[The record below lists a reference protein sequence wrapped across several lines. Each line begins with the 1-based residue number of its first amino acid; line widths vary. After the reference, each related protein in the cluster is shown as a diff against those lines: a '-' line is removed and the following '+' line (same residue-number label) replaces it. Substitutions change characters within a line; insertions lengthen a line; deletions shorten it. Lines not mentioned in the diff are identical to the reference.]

1 MDDIIREFLTETT
14 ENMTEMD
21 NLLVSLE
28 QKPDDTELITQIFR
42 ILHTIKGTCG
52 FIGLSRLEKL
62 AHKSE
67 DLLGLFREGTAQPT
81 SESVSVIFRATDV
94 IKTIIT
100 SLENDGT
107 EGQGD
112 DTDILTLLEVMAGGE
127 TAGNA
132 AVEAL
137 ADMSGEFSGQ
147 DQILAPLQG
156 EEIALDSVSGIRQA
170 LTTVAGGAS
179 GEGAS
184 HDDGGAGV
192 QSLRVNVDVLENLMT
207 MVSELVLTRN
217 QLLQISRQ
225 NRDNDYAGPL
235 QRLNLVVSDLQEGV
249 MKTRMQPVGNAWAKL
264 PRIVRDICCE
274 LDKKIDLE
282 MHGQET
288 ELDRQVLE
296 MIKDPL
302 THMIRNS
309 ADHGIERSEDR
320 IAAGKPETGK
330 IILRSYHQG
339 GYIMIEISDDGRGLQ
354 TERIKKKILQNGLL
368 GAQELES
375 LSLQQIQQYVFHAGF
390 STADKVTS
398 VSGRGV
404 GMDVV
409 RSNIERI
416 GGSIEMRSVEGA
428 GTNFTIK
435 IPLTLAIVSALIIG
449 VGHERFA
456 IPQLSVSELVLVS
469 EKGDNRIEHVNNAQV
484 LRLRGNLLPLIDL
497 RQFMGLPAQAQ
508 NDDARL
514 IVVTKVAQFMF
525 GIVVDKVYDLEEIVV
540 KPVPRLLKSLPLFSG
555 NTILGDGKVIMI
567 LDPPGILRM
576 SGIMDVTDSA
586 RAKDAEETAAKAQGE
601 ELPLLLFRSG
611 SRNLKAVPLQMVSR
625 LEKIDVAE
633 LELSDG
639 QSVIQYQ
646 GQLMPVTSLDAMPDR
661 GVHPLIILRNGPQMS
676 GIIVREIIDIAR
688 HYGEMQRCRNADVLG
703 AVILNG
709 EATDIINAEWYTQ
722 SGMNVSA
729 GDQHFRMAAE

>member
-28 QKPDDTELITQIFR
+28 QRPDDTELITQIFR

-81 SESVSVIFRATDV
+81 PESVSAIFRATDI
-94 IKTIIT
+94 IKTIIS
-100 SLENDGT
+100 SLENEGT

-112 DTDILTLLEVMAGGE
+112 DTEILTLLEAMAGGE
-127 TAGNA
+127 EIIET
-132 AVEAL
+132 L
-137 ADMSGEFSGQ
+137 ADMSGPISVQEHM
-147 DQILAPLQG
+147 LAPMQG
-156 EEIALDSVSGIRQA
+156 EEMALDSISGIRQA
-170 LTTVAGGAS
+170 LTAGPGDGA
-179 GEGAS
+179 G
-184 HDDGGAGV
+184 HDDSAVGV

-264 PRIVRDICCE
+264 PRIVRDICRE

-309 ADHGIERSEDR
+309 ADHGIERPEER

-330 IILRSYHQG
+330 IVLRSYHQG

-368 GAQELES
+368 GAQELEG

-416 GGSIEMRSVEGA
+416 GGSIEMRSVEGT

-449 VGHERFA
+449 VGRERFA

-469 EKGDNRIEHVNNAQV
+469 EQGDNRIEHVNNAQV

-497 RQFMGLPAQAQ
+497 KELMGLPAQRQ
-508 NDDARL
+508 DEEARL

-576 SGIMDVTDSA
+576 SGIVEVTDAA
-586 RAKDAEETAAKAQGE
+586 RTKDTDEAAATAQGE

-625 LEKIDVAE
+625 LEKIDVAD

-646 GQLMPVTSLDAMPDR
+646 GQLMPVTSLDAMPER
-661 GVHPLIILRNGPQMS
+661 GIHPLIILRSGSQMS

-688 HYGEMQRCRNADVLG
+688 HYGELQRGRNADVLG

-722 SGMNVSA
+722 AGMNVSA
-729 GDQHFRMAAE
+729 GEQHFRMAAE